1 MSHLSE
7 LENRL
12 SLKTIESL
20 SNPTESIED
29 VYYIKYPYYTSL
41 KNIPTLDTMISD
53 LNFFIEHLGENATI
67 SILSSPLFIAEFLSK
82 LTNKAYIK

>member
-41 KNIPTLDTMISD
+41 IKQVL
-53 LNFFIEHLGENATI
+53 L
-67 SILSSPLFIAEFLSK
+67 LS
-82 LTNKAYIK
+82 

>member
-53 LNFFIEHLGENATI
+53 LNFFIEHLKWEDYT
-67 SILSSPLFIAEFLSK
+67 LFSNSFITSTK
-82 LTNKAYIK
+82 T